1 MTTIKAL
8 SYVRVTGADLEAWD
22 RYATEV
28 LGLAPIRDGER
39 LTLRLDERNY
49 RFDIRTDGPAET
61 VMGWD
66 VATKADLETL
76 ATALDK
82 AGIGFTVGDAET
94 LADRDVL
101 AQITF
106 SDPYGLKHEAV
117 VGARL
122 GLRPVHFSRKLSA
135 YTTGQLGLGH
145 FAVGVPDLEAA
156 TEFYSTVLGFRLT
169 DAMPGLFSF
178 MRVNPRHHSIALMQH
193 DTAEIHHMLLQV
205 DELEDVGRAYDA
217 ATSNGSL
224 RKSLGQHTNDGLV
237 SFYTETPAGWEVE
250 LGTGGMEIDDDTW
263 IVRQVGRPFSAC
275 GHKALTS

>member
-8 SYVRVTGADLEAWD
+8 SYVRVTGADLDAWD
-22 RYATEV
+22 QYATEV
-28 LGLAPIRDGER
+28 LALAPIRDGQR

-49 RFDIRTDGPAET
+49 RFDIRADGAAET

-82 AGIGFTVGDAET
+82 AGISFTVGGADT

-101 AQITF
+101 AQIAF

-122 GLRPVHFSRKLSA
+122 GLRPVHFSRKLSN
-135 YTTGQLGLGH
+135 YTTGDLGLGH

-169 DAMPGLFSF
+169 DSMPGLFSF
-178 MRVNPRHHSIALMQH
+178 MRVNPRHHSIALMQY

-217 ATSNGSL
+217 ATANGSL

-250 LGTGGMEIDDDTW
+250 LGTGGMQIDDATW
-263 IVRQVGRPFSAC
+263 VVRQVGRPFSAW
-275 GHKALTS
+275 GHKALSS